1 MQHYEPPTLENLT
14 RLGHRF
20 VVVSREN
27 LYNPWPDT
35 EYYRCTECDYLVF
48 VSGGVCHVST
58 RGITSSYTCR
68 QSYMRVDITCRENI
82 VRDIIE

>member
-48 VSGGVCHVST
+48 VSGGVCHAST
-58 RGITSSYTCR
+58 RESPHMR
-68 QSYMRVDITCRENI
+68 HVRVDITCRENI